1 MTTSVSI
8 SVYLLLISNLLLI
21 CAVGLAIVRF
31 LRRVDEFESFWESP
45 SGTAL
50 SEETADDEHLA
61 LSQRLEKRVD
71 ELHQVVRVMAA
82 KNSVKQQTPP
92 RPAPV
97 APVTK
102 VVPLENALRMAKN
115 GASIEDLTRNCGLNI
130 GEARLMQKL
139 HGKARLAE
147 GA

>member
-8 SVYLLLISNLLLI
+8 LVYLFLISNLLLI
-21 CAVGLAIVRF
+21 SAVGLAIVRF
-31 LRRVDEFESFWESP
+31 LRRVDEFEHFWDSP
-45 SGTAL
+45 NGTAL
-50 SEETADDEHLA
+50 TEPTTDDEHLA

-71 ELHQVVRVMAA
+71 DLHRIVRVMAA
-82 KNSVKQQTPP
+82 KNSVKQQATPQA
-92 RPAPV
+92 APV

-139 HGKARLAE
+139 HGKAKLAE

>member
-1 MTTSVSI
+1 
-8 SVYLLLISNLLLI
+8 
-21 CAVGLAIVRF
+21 
-31 LRRVDEFESFWESP
+31 
-45 SGTAL
+45 
-50 SEETADDEHLA
+50 
-61 LSQRLEKRVD
+61 
-71 ELHQVVRVMAA
+71 MAA
-82 KNSVKQQTPP
+82 KNSVKQQAPP
-92 RPAPV
+92 QPAPV